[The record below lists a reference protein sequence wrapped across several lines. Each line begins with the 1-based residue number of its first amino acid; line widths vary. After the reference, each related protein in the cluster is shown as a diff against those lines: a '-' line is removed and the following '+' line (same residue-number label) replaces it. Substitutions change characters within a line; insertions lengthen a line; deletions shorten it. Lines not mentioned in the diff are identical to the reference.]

1 VSPALRSRPLS
12 GLAPNLARGPDEP
25 ALRTR
30 FVMPPAPYRLAVV
43 AAISLVVLVGC
54 SRNEPDSTPPE
65 RPLLALLTDGELV
78 TGTTARLGA
87 GVRLTKGPLR
97 PRSGRFLAL
106 TSDRRLV
113 AVLLA
118 ASGSRRSE
126 VVVLTTR
133 GLRVRAR
140 IDLRVDRK
148 TSATTLVAPAPD
160 RLVVLGERETPAGGR
175 LPVGW
180 VIDIP
185 SRELVAS
192 WLIRKAPHRSWTVFD
207 AAPAPDAERLY
218 VSYHGGTTGADVIS
232 SDSGELLCVEAAR
245 SYAGCIGE
253 IHGEVAAVP
262 GGVLGTRGDPQSV
275 VLANEE
281 AQIVD
286 RWSTRLA
293 RNHLMRLAY
302 DAASRRVFALGSCLY
317 VGGLARID
325 LDGGWQWRRGISS
338 GGRPS
343 MCGERM
349 AAVRGSVVFTEGPE
363 WAGGHESE
371 ITVVDAETGSVRA
384 RLPIRV
390 PAVDL
395 VLVG

>member
-1 VSPALRSRPLS
+1 VTTGS
-12 GLAPNLARGPDEP
+12 
-25 ALRTR
+25 
-30 FVMPPAPYRLAVV
+30 PYRLAVV
-43 AAISLVVLVGC
+43 VAVGFVTLVGC
-54 SRNEPDSTPPE
+54 ADDEPDSTPPE
-65 RPLLALLTDGELV
+65 RPLLALLTNSELV
-78 TGTTARLGA
+78 HGTTARLGE
-87 GVRLTKGPLR
+87 GVRLTNGTLR
-97 PRSGRFLAL
+97 PISARLIAV
-106 TSDRRLV
+106 TPDRRL
-113 AVLLA
+113 ASALLM
-118 ASGSRRSE
+118 ASRSRRTE

-140 IDLRVDRK
+140 IQLPVNRGTR
-148 TSATTLVAPAPD
+148 ATTLVAPAPD
-160 RLVVLGERETPAGGR
+160 RLVVLGDRRTPAGGR

-180 VIDIP
+180 VIHIP
-185 SRELVAS
+185 SRELVAR
-192 WLIRKAPHRSWTVFD
+192 WQIPKASRRSWTVFD
-207 AAPAPDAERLY
+207 AAAAPDAERLY
-218 VSYHGGTTGADVIS
+218 LSYHGGTTGADVIS
-232 SDSGELLCVEAAR
+232 WDDGKLLCAGAAG

-275 VLANEE
+275 LLADEE

-302 DAASRRVFALGSCLY
+302 DTASRRVFALGSCLY

-325 LDGGWQWRRGISS
+325 LDAGWQWRRGIIK

-349 AAVRGSVVFTEGPE
+349 AAGGGLVVFTEGPE

-371 ITVVDAETGSVRA
+371 ITVVDADTGSVRA
-384 RLPIRV
+384 RLPIKV

-395 VLVG
+395 VLLG